1 MEFNNSRS
9 LCLIPQRI
17 WLWSRVWDFKV
28 IPSLVDCTVTIFVL
42 CGVWVTQSCPTLCDP
57 MDYSP
62 PGSSVHGILQERI
75 VEWVAI
81 PFFRE
86 SSRPR
91 DQTWVSC
98 ISGRFFTIWATRE
111 EYHIVYLKSA
121 KTLSV
126 LTTHT
131 KVTVWSDGCILIN
144 LTVVIISQ
152 YILNHQIG
160 QLEKKTHCT
169 IKIFLSIDAFFP
181 PCHKAMLSGGTLAC
195 PTN

>member
-28 IPSLVDCTVTIFVL
+28 IPSLVDCTVIIFVL
-42 CGVWVTQSCPTLCDP
+42 CCILVAQSCPTLCDP

-75 VEWVAI
+75 VEWVTI

-121 KTLSV
+121 ETLSV

-131 KVTVWSDGCILIN
+131 KVTVWSDGYILIN

-152 YILNHQIG
+152 YILKHQIG
-160 QLEKKTHCT
+160 QLEKKSHCT
-169 IKIFLSIDAFFP
+169 IEIFLSIDAFFP
-181 PCHKAMLSGGTLAC
+181 PCHQAILSGGTLAC